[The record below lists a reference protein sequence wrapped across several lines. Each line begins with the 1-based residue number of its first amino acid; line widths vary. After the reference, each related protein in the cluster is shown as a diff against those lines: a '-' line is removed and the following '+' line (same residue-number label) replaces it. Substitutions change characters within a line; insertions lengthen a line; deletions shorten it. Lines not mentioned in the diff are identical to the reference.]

1 MCNATMQEAPRPS
14 PSRASGRSGPASAAR
29 DRCRRPVVPPA
40 FRLVSMGAGH
50 LEAGGS
56 PGGGTLMIR
65 KPRTAMRRTGLQDQ
79 GKGDRVA
86 EARFGIRPAMIL

>member
-1 MCNATMQEAPRPS
+1 MCNATMQEARVPALAEPRAGPAPRPPPVTGADGRLS
-14 PSRASGRSGPASAAR
+14 PRPFGWCPWGRSPGG
-29 DRCRRPVVPPA
+29 RRIP
-40 FRLVSMGAGH
+40 G
-50 LEAGGS
+50 
-56 PGGGTLMIR
+56 GGGTLMIR